1 MIVFNELC
9 LHFLP
14 FLEGE
19 GGKMGGLNYR
29 RIMLLLRF
37 PAVEL
42 YKENL

>member
-1 MIVFNELC
+1 MVVFSELR
-9 LHFLP
+9 LHFFA

-19 GGKMGGLNYR
+19 GGKKGDLNYR

>member
-1 MIVFNELC
+1 MVVFNELR
-9 LHFLP
+9 LLFLP
-14 FLEGE
+14 FLKGE
-19 GGKMGGLNYR
+19 RGKMKDLNYR